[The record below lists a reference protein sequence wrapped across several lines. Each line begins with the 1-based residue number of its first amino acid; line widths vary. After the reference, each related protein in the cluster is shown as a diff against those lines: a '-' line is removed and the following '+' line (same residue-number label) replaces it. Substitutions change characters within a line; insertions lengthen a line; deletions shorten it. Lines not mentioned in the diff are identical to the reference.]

1 MSIFPKLIY
10 RLNAITKK
18 ANIFP
23 IEINKLILNILLKQ
37 QPNYCNRRKN
47 PTSTW
52 EMTKTALYISEERM
66 VLSVTGAG
74 VNAYPFGE
82 EK

>member
-1 MSIFPKLIY
+1 MQSSKIS
-10 RLNAITKK
+10 NT
-18 ANIFP
+18 FP
-23 IEINKLILNILLKQ
+23 IAINKLILNIFLKQ

-52 EMTKTALYISEERM
+52 EMTKIVLCISEERM

-74 VNAYPFGE
+74 INAYPFGKE
-82 EK
+82 E